1 MLCKRIHSKKVVI
14 IVKEQSPNLLGA
26 VVNVPVGVNET
37 FDKLPNCDHIALMK
51 LKKKLNYKGHVFF
64 ESVNPEEVCG
74 ALALLKKSNH
84 FYSDTKIEINYMSS
98 SFYYL
103 NENNEAVD
111 NAHKDKKVRISCRN

>member
-51 LKKKLNYKGHVFF
+51 LKRKLIYKGHVFF

-111 NAHKDKKVRISCRN
+111 NAHKDKKVRI